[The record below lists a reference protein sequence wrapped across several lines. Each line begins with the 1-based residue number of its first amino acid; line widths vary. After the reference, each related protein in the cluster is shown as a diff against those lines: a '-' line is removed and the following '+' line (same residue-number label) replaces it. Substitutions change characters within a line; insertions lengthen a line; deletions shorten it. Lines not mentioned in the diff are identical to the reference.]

1 MNDIK
6 TNTTDRA
13 RADNDTLAALATAYK
28 LLDDTRVLAVALCKE
43 LHDSC
48 SERTAAF
55 YTQMLQCVLR
65 HVYQKTA
72 QARFFE
78 RSHEI
83 TPTDTE
89 KRNSDPIEGLCGDIC
104 RAAAS
109 EKPAATSLQAD
120 LQQPNRH
127 GGENC
132 NTTDPRKLYMQAA
145 FARMVAAART
155 RANTLQTA

>member
-1 MNDIK
+1 MKELK
-6 TNTTDRA
+6 TNTTDRE
-13 RADNDTLAALATAYK
+13 RADRDTLAALATAYK

-78 RSHEI
+78 QERKS

-89 KRNSDPIEGLCGDIC
+89 KRNSEPPRGLTGQNYSDYD
-104 RAAAS
+104 RAATPKTGA
-109 EKPAATSLQAD
+109 QAD
-120 LQQPNRH
+120 MQQPNRH

>member
-1 MNDIK
+1 MTEIK
-6 TNTTDRA
+6 TNTTDRE
-13 RADNDTLAALATAYK
+13 RADSDALAALATAYK
-28 LLDDTRVLAVALCKE
+28 LLDDTRVLAVALCRE

-65 HVYQKTA
+65 SVYQKTA
-72 QARFFE
+72 QARFWE
-78 RSHEI
+78 QEHKR

-89 KRNSDPIEGLCGDIC
+89 KRNSEPPRGLTWQKCSERD
-104 RAAAS
+104 RAETPKTHA
-109 EKPAATSLQAD
+109 QAD
-120 LQQPNRH
+120 MQPNTRH

-145 FARMVAAART
+145 FARMVTAART
-155 RANTLQTA
+155 AADTLQTA

>member
-1 MNDIK
+1 MTEIK
-6 TNTTDRA
+6 TNTTDRE
-13 RADNDTLAALATAYK
+13 RAESDTLAALATAYK
-28 LLDDTRVLAVALCKE
+28 LLDDTRVLAVALCRE

-65 HVYQKTA
+65 SVYQKTA
-72 QARFFE
+72 QARFLE
-78 RSHEI
+78 QEHKR

-89 KRNSDPIEGLCGDIC
+89 KRNSEPPRGLTGQNYSERD
-104 RAAAS
+104 RAETPKTHAQADMQPNTR
-109 EKPAATSLQAD
+109 PAA
-120 LQQPNRH
+120 
-127 GGENC
+127 ENG

>member
-1 MNDIK
+1 MTEIK
-6 TNTTDRA
+6 TNTTA
-13 RADNDTLAALATAYK
+13 RESAGTDELAALATAYK
-28 LLDDTRVLAVALCKE
+28 LLDDTRVLTVALCRT

-65 HVYQKTA
+65 SVYQKTS
-72 QARFFE
+72 QARFWKQD
-78 RSHEI
+78 HKI

-89 KRNSDPIEGLCGDIC
+89 KRNSEPPRGLTGQNYSDCD
-104 RAAAS
+104 RAATPKTHA
-109 EKPAATSLQAD
+109 QAD
-120 LQQPNRH
+120 MQQPNRH
-127 GGENC
+127 GGENG

-155 RANTLQTA
+155 HANTLQTA